1 MNEQGN
7 PKISPCLTV
16 RRSNNIFL
24 CIILPEA
31 QLCISQNVIFKKYKT
46 FSVLIYSYI
55 NTSGNWKN
63 EKLCGNTTPAGRSFS
78 HNFEFFQF
86 SRVLI

>member
-1 MNEQGN
+1 MR
-7 PKISPCLTV
+7 LTIQECTKCTINLKFRKKTV
-16 RRSNNIFL
+16 L
-24 CIILPEA
+24 
-31 QLCISQNVIFKKYKT
+31 FKKYKT

-55 NTSGNWKN
+55 NTSGI
-63 EKLCGNTTPAGRSFS
+63 P

>member
-1 MNEQGN
+1 MVVHL
-7 PKISPCLTV
+7 ISSSHL
-16 RRSNNIFL
+16 L
-24 CIILPEA
+24 
-31 QLCISQNVIFKKYKT
+31 SQNDHLSIHFLLPLKVLFRPVELSKSVTLHVAIVFCGLGCILIEIYKT

-63 EKLCGNTTPAGRSFS
+63 E
-78 HNFEFFQF
+78 NFEFFQF